1 MGTLAGN
8 GLIAISTYLL
18 LVSPTSLFNFKA
30 LVMKLQCA
38 KYVEIK
44 PCKPLHEC

>member
-18 LVSPTSLFNFKA
+18 LVSPPSLFNFKA

-44 PCKPLHEC
+44 PCKPLREC